1 MSSYNY
7 LDISERDD
15 LTIVRFKGDPLLV
28 DESVVYAVSNEFHD
42 VVDRCGCRK
51 LIVNFFGVADLSNLM
66 FGLLVMLRK
75 KLAANR
81 GQLVL
86 CGLSPEVREFLD
98 ETMLSQL
105 FEIRETEADACSA
118 FACGTA
124 RAA

>member
-1 MSSYNY
+1 MSSYNH
-7 LDISERDD
+7 LDVSERNG

-28 DESVVYAVSNEFHD
+28 DESIVYAVSNEFQTWWIA
-42 VVDRCGCRK
+42 RCRK
-51 LIVNFFGVADLSNLM
+51 LIVNFLGVADLSNLM
-66 FGLLVMLRK
+66 LGLLVMLRK
-75 KLAANR
+75 KLAAKR

-124 RAA
+124 RAG